1 MDSFGLIK
9 LSDASEICKK
19 CNCIC
24 YSIQFQHNFKN
35 WTSGNDNIDKIIQ
48 NTQLSVHEDV
58 SKVLEVLEWIPYDKL
73 YNITKDDEFGKVY
86 RANWIDEYISYDEND
101 KSWDNENQNWI
112 RNEYNMF
119 VNLKS
124 LNTPNIFTL
133 EFVNKIKF
141 ERIFYGITQDPET
154 KNYMMVLNNI
164 CERCNKIC
172 NSIHFQRKFID
183 WTSGNNDIDKF
194 IKNTQLSAHEDV
206 SEVLEWI
213 PHDRFHDIKYHI
225 AKDEFCEVYRA
236 NWIDG
241 HISYCKNSGSWD
253 NENQNWIRE
262 GCNMF
267 VNLKSLNTS
276 NILTLEFVNEIKFEH
291 EFYGITQDPE
301 TKNYMMVLSNK
312 CKMCNKI
319 CNTTHFQYKFIDWT
333 SGNDDIDKFIQDSQ
347 LSVHNDNEISHA
359 LEWMPYDRFHDIKYI
374 AKDEFCEVYRANWID
389 GHISY
394 CKNSGS
400 WDNENQNWIREGCNM
415 FVNLKSLNTSNILT
429 LEFVNEIKFEHEFYG
444 ITQDPETKNYMM
456 VLSNKCKMCN
466 KICNT
471 IHFQYKFIDWTS
483 GNDDID
489 KFIQDSQLSVH
500 NDNEISHALEWM
512 PHDRFHDIKYIAK
525 DEFCE
530 VYRANWIDG
539 HISDCKNSGSWDN
552 ENQNWIR
559 EGCNMF
565 VNLKSLNTS
574 NILTLEFVNEI
585 KIEHEFYGITWD
597 PETKNYMMVL
607 NNKCKECNKICNS
620 IYFQQNFE
628 NWTSGND
635 DIDKFIQ
642 NTQLSV
648 HKVAREALEWIP
660 YDRFHDIK
668 YIAEDD
674 FGKVYRANWIDGYIS
689 YDENDKS
696 WDNVNQNWRR
706 NNLNMF
712 VNLKSL
718 NTPNDLTFELANK
731 IKIEHTFYG
740 ITQDPETKN
749 YMMIV
754 LNNKCKECNKIYCNS
769 IYFQRNFENWTS
781 GNDDIDKFIQDTQ
794 LSAHK
799 DVKEALEWI
808 PYNRFYDIKYIA
820 KGGFGKVYRAYLTNG
835 FITDWDS
842 KNQKWKRNSNDILV
856 ALKSLNNS
864 KNITPEFIN
873 EVLSD

>member
-73 YNITKDDEFGKVY
+73 YNITKDDEF
-86 RANWIDEYISYDEND
+86 
-101 KSWDNENQNWI
+101 
-112 RNEYNMF
+112 
-119 VNLKS
+119 
-124 LNTPNIFTL
+124 

-141 ERIFYGITQDPET
+141 EQFVNEIKFEHEFYGITQDPET
-154 KNYMMVLNNI
+154 KNYMM
-164 CERCNKIC
+164 
-172 NSIHFQRKFID
+172 
-183 WTSGNNDIDKF
+183 
-194 IKNTQLSAHEDV
+194 
-206 SEVLEWI
+206 
-213 PHDRFHDIKYHI
+213 
-225 AKDEFCEVYRA
+225 
-236 NWIDG
+236 
-241 HISYCKNSGSWD
+241 
-253 NENQNWIRE
+253 
-262 GCNMF
+262 
-267 VNLKSLNTS
+267 SLNTS

-301 TKNYMMVLSNK
+301 TKNYMM
-312 CKMCNKI
+312 
-319 CNTTHFQYKFIDWT
+319 
-333 SGNDDIDKFIQDSQ
+333 
-347 LSVHNDNEISHA
+347 
-359 LEWMPYDRFHDIKYI
+359 
-374 AKDEFCEVYRANWID
+374 
-389 GHISY
+389 
-394 CKNSGS
+394 
-400 WDNENQNWIREGCNM
+400 
-415 FVNLKSLNTSNILT
+415 
-429 LEFVNEIKFEHEFYG
+429 
-444 ITQDPETKNYMM
+444 
-456 VLSNKCKMCN
+456 
-466 KICNT
+466 
-471 IHFQYKFIDWTS
+471 
-483 GNDDID
+483 
-489 KFIQDSQLSVH
+489 
-500 NDNEISHALEWM
+500 
-512 PHDRFHDIKYIAK
+512 
-525 DEFCE
+525 
-530 VYRANWIDG
+530 
-539 HISDCKNSGSWDN
+539 
-552 ENQNWIR
+552 
-559 EGCNMF
+559 
-565 VNLKSLNTS
+565 SLNTS

-597 PETKNYMMVL
+597 PETKNYMM
-607 NNKCKECNKICNS
+607 
-620 IYFQQNFE
+620 
-628 NWTSGND
+628 
-635 DIDKFIQ
+635 
-642 NTQLSV
+642 LSV

-754 LNNKCKECNKIYCNS
+754 LNNKCKEY
-769 IYFQRNFENWTS
+769 
-781 GNDDIDKFIQDTQ
+781 TQ

-873 EVLSD
+873 EFILHNKVGMDNFVIVGFYGITQDPETKNYIMILDYAEDGSLRNYLDKEYNANPSERPITKEINNILRRWHNGSNEELQAQIKEADEINSNSLNNITSNLGIYNTHSEASYTSRLLDFSNLPEPKNSDDYYEQNDNIISKEYSESLQLNFSQMNINTSESLQINISQLNINENESLQINISQLNINENESCQINISQLNINKNESSQINISRLNDNEDSQNSESGSKGKNFFLSQNNESESERKKDGIE